1 MSLFKW
7 LIKLINF
14 LIIAA
19 VLLAGAAASL
29 FWLPTG
35 ETVIKP
41 ALNYVNENYLQP
53 LKVDVKEIDGTLYQG
68 YSLKD
73 LKIFS
78 GDELYISL
86 DYAAL
91 SPDWE
96 ALLSKKPL
104 MKLVKLF
111 ELDGLS
117 ADANNLLNIANYFTI
132 SEDDG
137 QESSL
142 NPADILAP
150 ININVNRVNINNILA
165 VINEA
170 DKLDFSLNNL
180 SLNESGDI
188 ALKSNLILNNKN
200 ILPVDLDAEINFADL
215 EILKSKFKIG
225 QGVGAV
231 KGGLKDLRADVT
243 AFKLDDFMP
252 LAKIFIKDEE
262 SLNASGR
269 IDGRIFL
276 KNLDE
281 DLSANGVISLQQAK
295 ITREKLSVPL
305 SVRVPFDWSNDILKF
320 KDLNLKTK
328 AAELKLDAELNEN
341 NIKAQGSAKNISLR
355 EIGGI
360 AAPELN
366 LKGEG
371 GSLDFDILLK
381 DIAQGFDLNKI
392 FAKLDANLPELAALN
407 KNLAKNFNLKLNL
420 KPNTKPEINCAGEI
434 FGGKLSASGEVYQDN
449 KNNFKPEVLINLANL
464 DLAALGAAF
473 PELNNFRPSGKL
485 NLNTR
490 VHSDLN
496 IDGNLNS
503 AKLAAKISGSNYALN
518 NLKAEFNYDV
528 NNSKALL
535 KNFKANFNQAL
546 INAAGLADVKN
557 NNLDFKVSARNF
569 NPGTLAQLK
578 NQVKGLFNIDAV
590 IKGSLNNPAAN
601 IKINAKNVAV
611 DNDIKLG
618 ALDLDLNYFNN
629 TLNIAQSQVR
639 MPGGDLNFKG
649 NINLN

>member
-19 VLLAGAAASL
+19 VLLTGAAASL

-35 ETVIKP
+35 RTVIKP

-53 LKVDVKEIDGTLYQG
+53 LKVDIKEIDGTLYQG

-117 ADANNLLNIANYFTI
+117 ADANNLLNIANYFTS
-132 SEDDG
+132 SEDDSS
-137 QESSL
+137 ESNL

-180 SLNESGDI
+180 SLNESGDVN
-188 ALKSNLILNNKN
+188 LKSNLILNNKN

-231 KGGLKDLRADVT
+231 KGGLKDLRADLT

-276 KNLDE
+276 KNLD
-281 DLSANGVISLQQAK
+281 
-295 ITREKLSVPL
+295 
-305 SVRVPFDWSNDILKF
+305 
-320 KDLNLKTK
+320 
-328 AAELKLDAELNEN
+328 
-341 NIKAQGSAKNISLR
+341 
-355 EIGGI
+355 
-360 AAPELN
+360 
-366 LKGEG
+366 
-371 GSLDFDILLK
+371 
-381 DIAQGFDLNKI
+381 
-392 FAKLDANLPELAALN
+392 
-407 KNLAKNFNLKLNL
+407 
-420 KPNTKPEINCAGEI
+420 
-434 FGGKLSASGEVYQDN
+434 
-449 KNNFKPEVLINLANL
+449 
-464 DLAALGAAF
+464 
-473 PELNNFRPSGKL
+473 
-485 NLNTR
+485 
-490 VHSDLN
+490 
-496 IDGNLNS
+496 
-503 AKLAAKISGSNYALN
+503 
-518 NLKAEFNYDV
+518 
-528 NNSKALL
+528 
-535 KNFKANFNQAL
+535 
-546 INAAGLADVKN
+546 
-557 NNLDFKVSARNF
+557 
-569 NPGTLAQLK
+569 
-578 NQVKGLFNIDAV
+578 
-590 IKGSLNNPAAN
+590 
-601 IKINAKNVAV
+601 
-611 DNDIKLG
+611 
-618 ALDLDLNYFNN
+618 
-629 TLNIAQSQVR
+629 
-639 MPGGDLNFKG
+639 
-649 NINLN
+649 